1 MGLEE
6 RLLEDMK
13 TGMKSGD
20 KLAVETLRML
30 RSQIKNASIAKGE
43 DLSED
48 DVIGVLSKEAK
59 KRKESLALFKE
70 GGRKDLVEKE
80 QKELDLIT
88 SYLPEALSDDELLG
102 IVQNAIDESGAE
114 GLRDM
119 GKVMGLVMPKV
130 KGRAD
135 GKMVQ
140 ELVKKKLS

>member
-59 KRKESLALFKE
+59 KRKESLELFKE
-70 GGRKDLVEKE
+70 GGREDLVEKE
-80 QKELDLIT
+80 QTELDLIS

-102 IVQNAIDESGAE
+102 IVQKAIDESGAE